1 MNKAD
6 HSVDFYAQSSWMTD
20 PGAHAGL
27 FSELPDD
34 IPGLCKVVQGLLI
47 HQYWAEAYG
56 FSIPEERASEYQ
68 IRDVAGKLDRIL
80 ELDSHP
86 LSEPRPPDRR
96 LVGNCRD
103 YAVLLT
109 AMLRFKG
116 IPARTRCGFGAYFSA
131 GWYED
136 HMICEV
142 WHPDRQ
148 EWIFVDA
155 ELDDLHRQVLQF
167 SFDPCHVPKNQF
179 LPGGQAWQ
187 LCRRSEADPNT
198 FGYGETVGGLPN
210 IRGNLVRDIAFL
222 NKVEILGWDY
232 WGLIEADDTDL
243 DANDLAL
250 LDKAATLSLAGTGG
264 FQELRSLYLRD
275 MRLRVPP
282 VVRRSDDVTFTPEDI
297 LKGDPSLARH
307 L

>member
-1 MNKAD
+1 
-6 HSVDFYAQSSWMTD
+6 MTD
-20 PGAHAGL
+20 PGVHAGL
-27 FSELPDD
+27 VSELPDD

-47 HQYWAEAYG
+47 HQYWAGAYG
-56 FSIPEERASEYQ
+56 YSIPEERASEYQ
-68 IRDVAGKLDRIL
+68 IRDVAGKLDRIM
-80 ELDSHP
+80 ELDNHP

-109 AMLRFKG
+109 AMLRYKG
-116 IPARTRCGFGAYFSA
+116 IPARTRCGFGAYFSP

-142 WHPDRQ
+142 WSANEQ

-155 ELDDLHRQVLQF
+155 QLDDVQQEVLRIL
-167 SFDPCHVPKNQF
+167 FDPCNVPRDQF
-179 LPGGQAWQ
+179 LPGGKAWQ
-187 LCRRSEADPNT
+187 MCRRGEAGPNS
-198 FGYGETVGGLPN
+198 FGYGDTVGGLPN

-232 WGLIEADDTDL
+232 WGLIEGDDSDL
-243 DANDLAL
+243 DEDDLGL
-250 LDKAATLSLAGTGG
+250 LDEAATLSLAGNDS
-264 FQELRSLYLRD
+264 FHKLRSLYLRD

-282 VVRRSDDVTFTPEDI
+282 IVKRYDDEAFTSEDI
-297 LKGDPSLARH
+297 LKGDLSLVKH